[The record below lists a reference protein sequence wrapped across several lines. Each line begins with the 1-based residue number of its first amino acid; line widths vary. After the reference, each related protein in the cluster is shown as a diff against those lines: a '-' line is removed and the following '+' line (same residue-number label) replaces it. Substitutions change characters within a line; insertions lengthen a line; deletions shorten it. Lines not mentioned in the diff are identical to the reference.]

1 MRRAFA
7 VLIVFASVV
16 VGLAASQQTPPPG
29 GQKPQAPPKNLQ
41 VLPKDMTIQQ
51 VTSVMRRVAG
61 ALGVECTH
69 CHVSLSDRASD
80 DKGPKLVA
88 RRMFKMTMQINDEF
102 LKDVGTPAP
111 AGEQKVTCFTCHR
124 GALKPLTAA
133 SAAGGTHN

>member
-1 MRRAFA
+1 MRRAFT
-7 VLIVFASVV
+7 VVIVFASVV
-16 VGLAASQQTPPPG
+16 AGLAAGQQTPPPG

-41 VLPKDMTIQQ
+41 VLPKDMTTAQ

-61 ALGVECTH
+61 SLGVDCTH
-69 CHVSLSDRASD
+69 CHVSLTDRASD
-80 DKGPKLVA
+80 DKAPKLVA
-88 RRMFKMTMQINDEF
+88 RKMFKMTMQINDEL

-133 SAAGGTHN
+133 PAGGGH